1 MTVAM
6 TVAITVRFIART
18 LGAAAL
24 ACFAFA
30 HAASAQAP
38 VQAQPNAASIA
49 LAVQILEIKG
59 GIGAFDP
66 ALDGVIIHHKGVL
79 LQINP
84 NASRALEEVERGV
97 RADLAAKRVELRNE
111 VARGYAT
118 QFSEQDLKD
127 LIVFYKTPLGKKII
141 DREPLAA
148 EEATKRVQVWVDKYA
163 EDVST
168 KMRAELKK
176 KGFSEF

>member
-1 MTVAM
+1 M
-6 TVAITVRFIART
+6 
-18 LGAAAL
+18 
-24 ACFAFA
+24 
-30 HAASAQAP
+30 
-38 VQAQPNAASIA
+38 
-49 LAVQILEIKG
+49 
-59 GIGAFDP
+59 
-66 ALDGVIIHHKGVL
+66 IIHHKGVL